1 MIVTS
6 KIIWRG
12 TPIIYDF
19 SCATLSSPHCSIA
32 STSQCYLCIV
42 ITSIHFL
49 FTLIERQKKKN
60 KRPHPS
66 PNKQSLASF
75 CILFILIF
83 HKGSSIPT
91 FFFFSRRSLLVIL
104 HKAFS
109 KTIVHSRA
117 RQLSGTLIHTC
128 VPSLS
133 SLLSRS
139 PGQLMFFFTIFSLS
153 IMINLP
159 FIYLLYFFHCHTY

>member
-19 SCATLSSPHCSIA
+19 SCATLSSPHWSIA

-91 FFFFSRRSLLVIL
+91 FFFFFTTELTLYSSQGIL
-104 HKAFS
+104 KNDCPFTSSTAVRDANPYLRPFSIFTIIAFPW
-109 KTIVHSRA
+109 TADV
-117 RQLSGTLIHTC
+117 
-128 VPSLS
+128 
-133 SLLSRS
+133 
-139 PGQLMFFFTIFSLS
+139 FFTIFSLS